1 MAALAAVYPRSR
13 REELSVLFLGLF
25 VPGREGGWLP
35 GGAEGT
41 WSALTAPGVRYRECK

>member
-13 REELSVLFLGLF
+13 REELCVLFLGLF

-35 GGAEGT
+35 GGAEGHLVCVDC
-41 WSALTAPGVRYRECK
+41 SRCEVQGV